1 MSGKQG
7 ISVLIEETYRR
18 LQANDG
24 TATLSDLV
32 DLLNGEPGLF
42 DLPGT
47 TRQQSVPGTRGTVM
61 LRCDGGDTLGLVHVR
76 RCLSVARSLSATE
89 GLDVRFAVIRDR
101 SAVDAI
107 RAEGFPV
114 DVMPEEAEE
123 IDWLLDL
130 AQYHKPSAWLLDV
143 RTALTPH
150 AVLRLKATDTLV
162 AVMDDVSARR
172 LVADAAFYPPVPQV
186 FALDWSMA
194 EREPCVG
201 WEWVPN
207 QPAPAGASRRNETSP
222 HALVAIAGADPQGL
236 ALLAVRALAAI
247 ERGLRVTVV
256 LAANAPEGVER
267 RIEELAPECGVLRDP
282 ADMPALIAR
291 SDLAIVSFGT
301 LAFDL
306 AAAGV
311 PALYI
316 SLNEDHE
323 QTASAFARTG
333 MGVSLGLCT
342 GLKEKHLADTVEDLL
357 DDPELCRS
365 MSAAGRMNLDGRG
378 AARIAARLHHLID
391 ERSQSLEA
399 PVRQDAIRTGT

>member
-1 MSGKQG
+1 
-7 ISVLIEETYRR
+7 
-18 LQANDG
+18 
-24 TATLSDLV
+24 
-32 DLLNGEPGLF
+32 
-42 DLPGT
+42 
-47 TRQQSVPGTRGTVM
+47 
-61 LRCDGGDTLGLVHVR
+61 
-76 RCLSVARSLSATE
+76 
-89 GLDVRFAVIRDR
+89 
-101 SAVDAI
+101 
-107 RAEGFPV
+107 
-114 DVMPEEAEE
+114 
-123 IDWLLDL
+123 
-130 AQYHKPSAWLLDV
+130 
-143 RTALTPH
+143 
-150 AVLRLKATDTLV
+150 
-162 AVMDDVSARR
+162 
-172 LVADAAFYPPVPQV
+172 
-186 FALDWSMA
+186 
-194 EREPCVG
+194 
-201 WEWVPN
+201 
-207 QPAPAGASRRNETSP
+207 
-222 HALVAIAGADPQGL
+222 VAIAGADPQGL

-256 LAANAPEGVER
+256 LAANAPDGVER

-301 LAFDL
+301 LAWDL